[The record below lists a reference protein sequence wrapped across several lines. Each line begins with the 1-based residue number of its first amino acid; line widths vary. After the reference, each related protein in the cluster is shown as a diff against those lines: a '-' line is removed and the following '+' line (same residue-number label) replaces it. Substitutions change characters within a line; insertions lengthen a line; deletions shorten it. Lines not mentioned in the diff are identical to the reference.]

1 MSVMSNR
8 CYDHDITVLFVRSQV
23 HIDHDTLVGIR
34 EAVDLVNS
42 EDRFADTD
50 LLSTIDDLDA
60 YLALHGV
67 TGSRTRDHAE
77 LAAMR
82 KLRSA
87 VREVFERANA
97 GNETGVV
104 EALNDLLARSNAS
117 PRLVQ
122 HDDRPLHLH
131 FTPADAT
138 LDRRLGAEL
147 ATSLAIVVRDGGI
160 SRLRICDA
168 PDCDGVLI
176 DVSKNR
182 SRRYCD
188 TQCGNRQNVAAYR
201 RRLSESQG

>member
-1 MSVMSNR
+1 
-8 CYDHDITVLFVRSQV
+8 V

-42 EDRFADTD
+42 DDRSANTD
-50 LLSTIDDLDA
+50 LLSSFEELDT
-60 YLALHGV
+60 YLSRHGV
-67 TGSRTRDHAE
+67 TGSRTHDQAE
-77 LAAMR
+77 LAA
-82 KLRSA
+82 LRA
-87 VREVFERANA
+87 LRGALREVFERAHVGDEA
-97 GNETGVV
+97 SVV
-104 EALNDLLARSNAS
+104 DALNALLTRTEAS

-122 HDDRPLHLH
+122 HDDQPLHLH
-131 FTPADAT
+131 FTPAHAT
-138 LDRRLGAEL
+138 LEQRLGAEL

-168 PDCDGVLI
+168 PDCGLVLI

-201 RRLSESQG
+201 KRISEKG

>member
-1 MSVMSNR
+1 
-8 CYDHDITVLFVRSQV
+8 V

-42 EDRFADTD
+42 DDRGANTNH
-50 LLSTIDDLDA
+50 LNGIDQLTTLADLDA
-60 YLALHGV
+60 YLARHGV
-67 TGSRTRDHAE
+67 TGGRTRGPAE

-82 KLRSA
+82 ELRSA
-87 VREVFERANA
+87 LREVFERAHAGDATSVVDGLNA
-97 GNETGVV
+97 
-104 EALNDLLARSNAS
+104 LLARSHAS
-117 PRLVQ
+117 PRLVRH
-122 HDDRPLHLH
+122 HDQPLHLH
-131 FTPADAT
+131 FTPDGAT
-138 LDRRLGAEL
+138 LERRLGAEL

-168 PDCDGVLI
+168 PDCGRVLI

-201 RRLSESQG
+201 RRANKSHD

>member
-1 MSVMSNR
+1 
-8 CYDHDITVLFVRSQV
+8 V
-23 HIDHDTLVGIR
+23 HIDHDTLVGIH

-42 EDRFADTD
+42 ENRGDNTD
-50 LLSTIDDLDA
+50 LITTIDDLDA
-60 YLALHGV
+60 YLTRHRV
-67 TGSRTRDHAE
+67 TGSRTHDRAE
-77 LAAMR
+77 LAAMLE
-82 KLRSA
+82 LRSA
-87 VREVFERANA
+87 LREVFERADA
-97 GNETGVV
+97 DDATGVV
-104 EALNDLLARSNAS
+104 DALNGLLARTDAS

-122 HDDRPLHLH
+122 HDDQPLHLH

-147 ATSLAIVVRDGGI
+147 AMSLAIVVRDGGI

-168 PDCDGVLI
+168 PDCTSVLI

-201 RRLSESQG
+201 RRISETQG

>member
-1 MSVMSNR
+1 V
-8 CYDHDITVLFVRSQV
+8 Y
-23 HIDHDTLVGIR
+23 IDHDTLVGIR
-34 EAVDLVNS
+34 EAVDLVNTD
-42 EDRFADTD
+42 DRGANTD
-50 LLSTIDDLDA
+50 LLSTLDDLDA

-67 TGSRTRDHAE
+67 TGTRRRDPAE
-77 LAAMR
+77 LASMR

-87 VREVFERANA
+87 LREVFERANA
-97 GNETGVV
+97 GDETGVV
-104 EALNDLLARSNAS
+104 DALNGLLVRSDAS

-122 HDDRPLHLH
+122 HDDQPLHLH
-131 FTPADAT
+131 FTPDDAP

-160 SRLRICDA
+160 SRLRVCDA
-168 PDCDGVLI
+168 HDCSSILV

-201 RRLSESQG
+201 RRLSERQG

>member
-1 MSVMSNR
+1 V
-8 CYDHDITVLFVRSQV
+8 Y
-23 HIDHDTLVGIR
+23 IDHDTLVGIR

-42 EDRFADTD
+42 EDRWANTD
-50 LLSTIDDLDA
+50 LLATIDDLDV
-60 YLALHGV
+60 YLARHGV

-82 KLRSA
+82 ELRTA
-87 VREVFERANA
+87 LREVFEQAHA
-97 GNETGVV
+97 GDATSVV
-104 EALNDLLARSNAS
+104 DALNGLLTRSDAS

-122 HDDRPLHLH
+122 HDDQPLHLH

-138 LDRRLGAEL
+138 LERRLGAEL
-147 ATSLAIVVRDGGI
+147 ATALAIVVRDGGI

-168 PDCDGVLI
+168 PDCASVLI
-176 DVSKNR
+176 DISKNR